1 MGLLDQPT
9 RWDPS
14 PWKNSNP
21 PDAIDYER
29 PREGFYMSTVPTKIS
44 DIAFVEDSNEGWL
57 GDAWKSVK
65 ELVGLGDEEEEKA
78 PEPKQEKPEEPKE
91 KKPEKEEKA
100 KKKETEKKPGSLN
113 LSFQSFFSKSHPII
127 GKLYSGPKDGK
138 MNPELQTAA
147 KAAEDKIASAIGDS
161 GVKGMIWSGSGFAT
175 SPADV
180 MGAINA
186 IAKHTGKKSSFLTR
200 EERIE
205 AFSSIIFIK

>member
-1 MGLLDQPT
+1 MSLLDVPA
-9 RWDPS
+9 RWDFA
-14 PWKNSNP
+14 PWMNHSNP
-21 PDAIDYER
+21 PDAINYER
-29 PREGFYMSTVPTKIS
+29 PREGFYMSTTPTDLHSADETSELAKFTPS
-44 DIAFVEDSNEGWL
+44 LQEEDPFAGQ
-57 GDAWKSVK
+57 KVK
-65 ELVGLGDEEEEKA
+65 DPFATEED
-78 PEPKQEKPEEPKE
+78 
-91 KKPEKEEKA
+91 KKEKEE
-100 KKKETEKKPGSLN
+100 EIEKPSQESPPNQLIT
-113 LSFQSFFSKSHPII
+113 SFQSFFSKSHPII

-205 AFSSIIFIK
+205 AFSSIIYHK

>member
-1 MGLLDQPT
+1 MGLLDVPA

-29 PREGFYMSTVPTKIS
+29 PREGFYMSTTPLDLHSADISSFMPTSTIETS
-44 DIAFVEDSNEGWL
+44 W
-57 GDAWKSVK
+57 
-65 ELVGLGDEEEEKA
+65 EKA
-78 PEPKQEKPEEPKE
+78 EREKR
-91 KKPEKEEKA
+91 EKEEA
-100 KKKETEKKPGSLN
+100 EESKKQEQEEVSSKEEQPTDKLIT
-113 LSFQSFFSKSHPII
+113 SFQSFFGKSHPII

-138 MNPELQTAA
+138 MNPDLQTAA

-186 IAKHTGKKSSFLTR
+186 IAKHNGKKSSFLTR

-205 AFSSIIFIK
+205 AFSSIIYHK